1 MREVAFGLNGS
12 VPDFAA
18 KGLHRRRRKALIMT
32 DEVPHGSSLVER
44 PAHAAF
50 LWPHTRHQ
58 GYGSDCGFKI
68 EDEWPSAQTK
78 PLPRPALGLE
88 RTFGLAAGS
97 ESTMI
102 DTGARGR
109 AETSR
114 LESGMVFAG
123 RYRIERLLGEGER
136 KLTYLAHD
144 TLLDDRVV
152 ALSVIK
158 PDAARADPEGTRRE
172 VAALALAGSHD
183 NIVTLYDR
191 GTAADSEYVVMAYLS
206 GGTLR
211 DFLNQRRNADAPLT
225 AEEIMRLGRQL
236 TRALSHLHTLGL
248 VHRDVAPA
256 NVWLDERHVAHLGD
270 FDSVVPCGG
279 PRDLEPLPSTSA
291 AYQPPEQFQ
300 GGPVD
305 VRGDLYSLGAVLFE
319 MATGQRPARKSAE
332 QIAERLAVRQ
342 PTLPGTLQA
351 MICKLLAPSPEH
363 RPDSAELVLPALSA
377 TQGPALSEAGILPW
391 AETLPFPLAAIL
403 WHYEGEPEPGIK
415 VDYLLKFFEAL
426 AQFNAVIQLSASL
439 SDREFRATYLT
450 DWFGPGANGRGR
462 SFDLHRATFGTW
474 VELSRRMSVT
484 GRAML
489 AAGDDH
495 KTHYLN
501 LYGAADAELAEALTS
516 ATLTEILFKARD
528 ARNVWSGHGGVAGRA
543 VYQERLRELER
554 ILDSARNH
562 SGWSFDTWTLFK
574 PGPMLL
580 VRGAYEVTASILTGT
595 NPVFSKKLLKLAH
608 PVDAERLYL
617 VREGSSTAL
626 ELAPLIKV
634 MAGAKTGQDAC
645 YFYSQLIG
653 HEVRWVSYHFH
664 ADPELVQ
671 SNPDVAEFV
680 TTLGAEQVN

>member
-1 MREVAFGLNGS
+1 
-12 VPDFAA
+12 
-18 KGLHRRRRKALIMT
+18 
-32 DEVPHGSSLVER
+32 
-44 PAHAAF
+44 
-50 LWPHTRHQ
+50 
-58 GYGSDCGFKI
+58 
-68 EDEWPSAQTK
+68 
-78 PLPRPALGLE
+78 
-88 RTFGLAAGS
+88 
-97 ESTMI
+97 MI
-102 DTGARGR
+102 DTGAQDR
-109 AETSR
+109 AEFPH
-114 LESGMVFAG
+114 LEPGVVFAG
-123 RYRIERLLGEGER
+123 RYRIERLLGEGDR
-136 KLTYLAHD
+136 KRTYLAHD

-211 DFLNQRRNADAPLT
+211 DYLNQRRNAGLPLT

-279 PRDLEPLPSTSA
+279 LRSIEPLPSTSE
-291 AYQPPEQFQ
+291 AYQPPEQFE
-300 GGPVD
+300 GGPAD

-332 QIAERLAVRQ
+332 QIAVLLAARE
-342 PTLPGTLQA
+342 PTLPIAMQT
-351 MICKLLAPSPEH
+351 MICKLLALSPEH

-377 TQGPALSEAGILPW
+377 PQGPALSDAGILPW

-426 AQFNAVIQLSASL
+426 AQFNAVIQLSAGL
-439 SDREFRATYLT
+439 SDREFHTTYQA
-450 DWFGPGANGRGR
+450 DWFGPGANGRVR
-462 SFDLHRATFGTW
+462 RLDLRRASFGTW
-474 VELSRRMSVT
+474 VELSRRLGAI

-489 AAGDDH
+489 AARDDR
-495 KTHYLN
+495 KAHYLS
-501 LYGAADAELAEALTS
+501 LYGATDPELAEALAST
-516 ATLTEILFKARD
+516 TLTEILCKARD
-528 ARNVWSGHGGVAGRA
+528 ARNAWSGHGGIAGRA
-543 VYQERLRELER
+543 VHQERLQELKD
-554 ILDSARNH
+554 ILDSARNLL
-562 SGWSFDTWTLFK
+562 GWSFDTWTLFK

-617 VREGSSTAL
+617 MREGSSTAL

-645 YFYSQLIG
+645 YLYSELIG

-671 SNPDVAEFV
+671 SDTDVAEFLTSLV
-680 TTLGAEQVN
+680 AEQAD